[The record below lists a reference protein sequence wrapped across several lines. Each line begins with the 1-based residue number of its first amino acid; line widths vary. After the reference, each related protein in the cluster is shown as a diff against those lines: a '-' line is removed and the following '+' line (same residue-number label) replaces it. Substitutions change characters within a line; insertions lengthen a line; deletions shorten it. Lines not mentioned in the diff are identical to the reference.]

1 MGIVL
6 LERLRSDS
14 SLVTNETGVSQKKWD
29 FARET
34 AASLYVA
41 MFLGE
46 TQQTDKCMDCSQA
59 SRPAALL
66 PASLFVQDT

>member
-14 SLVTNETGVSQKKWD
+14 TLVTNETAVSQKKWD
-29 FARET
+29 FAREN
-34 AASLYVA
+34 AASLYVS

-59 SRPAALL
+59 SGHAALL
-66 PASLFVQDT
+66 PASLFV